1 MPETEEIDAAFDCLI
16 EAIARRD
23 LSRTLTAFSADPA
36 AAVLGSEARESA
48 KGTAEIETFF
58 RRIFAR
64 PGSFRF
70 ELPERSW
77 TVHGAVAWLVAEGTV
92 IEPAGGAAKP
102 YRLTAILVRDHTVWK
117 VALWSGAEPAD
128 S

>member
-1 MPETEEIDAAFDCLI
+1 MPDFDVIDAAFDSLI

-23 LSRTLTAFSADPA
+23 LSSTLAAFSADHDA
-36 AAVLGSEARESA
+36 ALLGSEAGESA
-48 KGTAEIETFF
+48 RGAAAIEAFF

-70 ELPERSW
+70 EFPERSW

-92 IEPAGGAAKP
+92 VEPAGLAAKSYP
-102 YRLTAILVRDHTVWK
+102 
-117 VALWSGAEPAD
+117 G
-128 S
+128 